1 MTLVK
6 ITSGILGAIV
16 AMVAIPLLVISIG
29 MFSLTDG
36 DAATLPTISATTSG
50 RAMTFGDVDIDW
62 DGSATVVDD
71 LDHITVGV
79 EGDDLF
85 IGVGRSIDVE
95 RFLDSEVPPRRAN
108 IWIMDAA
115 GSDPSIDID
124 PEGTW
129 TAVVMNADGSPGVDA
144 DMTVSLPATPIRVA
158 SAAVM
163 SAGAMAA
170 LAAALLF
177 IVAFRRP
184 QPAAQPAVE
193 PQPELV

>member
-1 MTLVK
+1 MTFVK
-6 ITSGILGAIV
+6 VASGILGTIL

-62 DGSATVVDD
+62 DRSPTGVEQ
-71 LDHITVGV
+71 LTVGV

-85 IGVGRSIDVE
+85 IGIGRSTDVE
-95 RFLDSEVPPRRAN
+95 RFLASELPPARAS
-108 IWIMDAA
+108 IWITDAA
-115 GSDPSIDID
+115 GSDPSIEIAPD
-124 PEGTW
+124 GVW

-144 DMTVSLPATPIRVA
+144 DVTVNLPATPVRVA

-163 SAGAMAA
+163 GAGAMAA
-170 LAAALLF
+170 IAATLLF
-177 IVAFRRP
+177 VVAFRRP
-184 QPAAQPAVE
+184 RAVDQPVVE
-193 PQPELV
+193 RQPEHV